1 MATNKS
7 YNVSSFSQVS
17 LDLSCDICG
26 SKNIVDSRTSYVCQ
40 DCGIELE
47 IQIFQYDR
55 PYNDDI
61 VQYHKGLGDT
71 QIGTNR
77 ERIISSDSTKLNR
90 LQLHNSAKNNEKT
103 IKYKANIEISRL
115 FSSLDL
121 SDYHDVKKMVF
132 EKFVDVREK
141 LRQGTKYR
149 NVSKLVAVITYMCL
163 KLRNIPVNGIDIV
176 ERSEIEKKEF
186 NDFILQVRKYIPEYA
201 ERNRQFYIL
210 QRISEISET
219 FKLGSEFRFLSK
231 KILFKLWE
239 GIKNTTDNVV
249 AGLVSSIS
257 ILCSYRG
264 QVSVS
269 SICNRLG
276 IKMSTI
282 QAQVKKKL
290 FERFR
295 VQGFVSLVRS
305 ADLLKDVMSRLGLV
319 RSKGDTLEQEE
330 ISSDGSCDIVELK
343 LGKAHSIFNSK
354 NNEDFYCFA
363 LRGDSHTPLVKVY
376 LRIDR
381 SPLKSGLSKVEDNNL
396 IDFNVYMYHSK
407 DPPLVS
413 SS

>member
-1 MATNKS
+1 
-7 YNVSSFSQVS
+7 
-17 LDLSCDICG
+17 
-26 SKNIVDSRTSYVCQ
+26 
-40 DCGIELE
+40 
-47 IQIFQYDR
+47 
-55 PYNDDI
+55 
-61 VQYHKGLGDT
+61 
-71 QIGTNR
+71 
-77 ERIISSDSTKLNR
+77 
-90 LQLHNSAKNNEKT
+90 
-103 IKYKANIEISRL
+103 
-115 FSSLDL
+115 
-121 SDYHDVKKMVF
+121 MVF

-149 NVSKLVAVITYMCL
+149 NVNKLVAVITYMCL
-163 KLRNIPVNGIDIV
+163 KLRTIPINGIDIV
-176 ERSEIEKKEF
+176 EHSEIEKKEF
-186 NDFILQVRKYIPEYA
+186 NDFIMQVRKYIPEYA

-319 RSKGDTLEQEE
+319 RNKIDT
-330 ISSDGSCDIVELK
+330 SDGKCDIVELK

-363 LRGDSHTPLVKVY
+363 LRGDNHTPLVKVY
-376 LRIDR
+376 IRING
-381 SPLKSGLSKVEDNNL
+381 SPLKSELSKVEDNNL
-396 IDFNVYMYHSK
+396 IDFNVYMYHNK
-407 DPPLVS
+407 GPPLVS